1 MLRPDVLLK
10 NFQLIFLLLFVLVL
24 MIQGW
29 GDHLGLL
36 MHPARAGLLA
46 ILAGSVLILLFVPC
60 TLFASGAKEAPHQ
73 RWPTWLAIGVM
84 GGLCWLLPYA
94 DRRNL
99 LVWPESDTL
108 LYVGLVCAGIG
119 TSLRV
124 GGMIQL
130 GRLFSGFVV
139 LQQQHTLITRG
150 CYRWV
155 RHPIYTGSLFAVLG
169 FFLVFRS
176 QLVVIVLP
184 VYVAGTLWRIAA
196 EEQLLAEHFG
206 PVYEQ
211 YRARTWCLLPFIY

>member
-10 NFQLIFLLLFVLVL
+10 NFQLTFLLVFALML

-29 GDHLGLL
+29 GDRLGLL
-36 MHPARAGLLA
+36 THPARTGLLV

-60 TLFASGAKEAPHQ
+60 PLFASGAKEVSHQ
-73 RWPTWLAIGVM
+73 RWLTFLAIGMM
-84 GGLCWLLPYA
+84 GGLCWLLPYT
-94 DRRNL
+94 DRHDL
-99 LVWPESDTL
+99 FVWPESDAL
-108 LYVGLVCAGIG
+108 RYVGLVCAGLG

-139 LQQQHTLITRG
+139 LQAQHTLITHG
-150 CYRWV
+150 CYRWI
-155 RHPIYTGSLFAVLG
+155 RHPIYTGSLFALLG

-176 QLVVIVLP
+176 QLVVIALP
-184 VYVAGTLWRIAA
+184 VYVAGTLWRIAD
-196 EEQLLAEHFG
+196 EEQLLAGHFG

-211 YRARTWCLLPFIY
+211 YRARTWCLLPFIF

>member
-1 MLRPDVLLK
+1 MLRPAVLLK
-10 NFQLIFLLLFVLVL
+10 NFQLIVLLLFALVL
-24 MIQGW
+24 MIEGW
-29 GDHLGLL
+29 GDRLGLL
-36 MHPARAGLLA
+36 IHPARAGLLV
-46 ILAGSVLILLFVPC
+46 ILAGSILILLFVPC
-60 TLFASGAKEAPHQ
+60 TLFAGGAREAPHQ
-73 RWPTWLAIGVM
+73 RWPTFLAIGMM

-94 DRRNL
+94 DRRDL
-99 LVWPESDTL
+99 FVWPESDAL
-108 LYVGLVCAGIG
+108 RYVGLVCAGIG

-139 LQQQHTLITRG
+139 LQQQHTLITQG
-150 CYRWV
+150 CYRWI
-155 RHPIYTGSLFAVLG
+155 RHPIYTGSLFALLG

-176 QLVVIVLP
+176 QLVVIMLP

-211 YRARTWCLLPFIY
+211 YRARTWRLLPFMY

>member
-10 NFQLIFLLLFVLVL
+10 NFQLVLLLLSALVL
-24 MIQGW
+24 MIRGW
-29 GDHLGLL
+29 GDRLGLL
-36 MHPARAGLLA
+36 THSARTGLLA

-60 TLFASGAKEAPHQ
+60 SLFSSGAKEAPHQ
-73 RWPTWLAIGVM
+73 RWPTFLAIGMM

-94 DRRNL
+94 DHRGL
-99 LVWPESDTL
+99 FVWPESDTL
-108 LYVGLVCAGIG
+108 RYVGLVCAGFG

-130 GRLFSGFVV
+130 GRLFNGFVV
-139 LQQQHTLITRG
+139 LQQRHRLITHG
-150 CYRWV
+150 WYRWV

-184 VYVAGTLWRIAA
+184 MYMAGTLWRIAA